1 MKELT
6 QKMMFYSVIYQK
18 IIAEVMKRQQMI
30 DPVIVEAMDVEPQ
43 PSTSTAHIHASD
55 SEHESDNEGIRRES
69 EGESEVLDDSAF
81 IERNVRS
88 RRMPTRRR
96 ARGRRTR
103 QRSVGVPRRRS
114 GDKIGVRNVA

>member
-88 RRMPTRRR
+88 RK
-96 ARGRRTR
+96 R
-103 QRSVGVPRRRS
+103 QLDDEREEGGPGSVQWESQGGVQVM
-114 GDKIGVRNVA
+114 KLV